1 MGPHNSQNIEKRFI
15 ISIALTG
22 LIFLAEL
29 IGGFWTGSLSLL
41 SDSAHVFM
49 DVFALA
55 LSFLAL
61 RLSARPAD
69 DRHSFGWHRLEVFA
83 ALINGASL
91 FIIAASIWVETVKRF
106 QQPQEIKGFEMLL
119 IAAIGLVVNLVVAFV
134 LNTNSHQHADGS
146 SHKDINVQSAFLHV
160 IGDAISSVGV
170 IVAAVVIQLT
180 GAVWVDPLVSALIGG
195 IIFFGA
201 FRVLRGSLHILV
213 EGVPEG
219 LSIQKIGSQMQ
230 QVDGVEQVH
239 DLHVWNICSGN
250 IALSA
255 HVVLQETNDRDVH
268 IVMQELK
275 NILEKDF
282 GIEHT
287 TIQFEAVA
295 CGQSEDP
302 CGGMAKAG

>member
-91 FIIAASIWVETVKRF
+91 FIIAAGIWVETVRRF

-119 IAAIGLVVNLVVAFV
+119 IAAIGLIVNLVVAFV
-134 LNTNSHQHADGS
+134 LNTHSHQHADGS
-146 SHKDINVQSAFLHV
+146 SHKDLNVQSAFLHV

-170 IVAAVVIQLT
+170 IVAAVIIQLT

-201 FRVLRGSLHILV
+201 FRVLRSSLHILV

-219 LSIQKIGSQMQ
+219 LSIQKIGSQMK

-255 HVVLQETNDRDVH
+255 HVVLQETSDRDHH
-268 IVMQELK
+268 IVMQEMK
-275 NILEKDF
+275 SILETGF

-287 TIQFEAVA
+287 T
-295 CGQSEDP
+295 
-302 CGGMAKAG
+302 